1 MDISVLIN
9 TAPPANAG
17 TADNRT
23 NTSDTG
29 RDFAEQLAAAGSVTD
44 DSTASSERVTPT
56 PSGRDRPLDSDL
68 ATETPADG
76 VTEDSQALAE
86 ALLVPVPIHI
96 TQPQVPGGDTVGLGT
111 AGSNTAGLD
120 ATPHPLSGQSFAN
133 QPLAVQ
139 QQTWLARVAT
149 DAENTIKGVP
159 LNDSL
164 NIARQRLQLMA
175 DANGRFQGPPAPGEG
190 PLQLSG
196 IQASQPTTSPEAL
209 AAALAW
215 RSPSNAHLALTA
227 TPLTNGKPP
236 LDLSQ
241 RTPPETPDHPVGTVI
256 TQTGTSPLSHVPST
270 TVDPTTQT
278 LASQSVPV
286 DSSGDNSI
294 STSVDVDSDFS
305 MTSLAQSGPA
315 SRNATPMA
323 MTSVASSINTH
334 IDSPDWPQ
342 QLGHTLTRIG
352 IATNG
357 RDGDQRIELR
367 LHPEELGPLSVSL
380 RLGEHGAQAQFVSAH
395 PHVRQAVEQAL
406 PQLREI
412 LSEQGI
418 QLGQASVSDQGQAQ
432 QGNGGERQG
441 SSASLAASGGAGE
454 VSIEGND
461 HPITHTAALSIDG
474 RVDLYA

>member
-1 MDISVLIN
+1 MDLSVLIN

-17 TADNRT
+17 TAGNRT
-23 NTSDTG
+23 NASDTG
-29 RDFAEQLAAAGSVTD
+29 RDFAEQLAAAGSATD
-44 DSTASSERVTPT
+44 ENAASSATTP
-56 PSGRDRPLDSDL
+56 PDGQDLPQGSDL
-68 ATETPADG
+68 AGETPTDG
-76 VTEDSQALAE
+76 STEDNQALAE
-86 ALLVPVPIHI
+86 ALLVPVPIHV
-96 TQPQVPGGDTVGLGT
+96 TQPQVPGATTVGLGT
-111 AGSNTAGLD
+111 AGSDTSGLN
-120 ATPHPLSGQSFAN
+120 ATPHPLRSQSFAD

-149 DAENTIKGVP
+149 DAENTFEGVP

-175 DANGRFQGPPAPGEG
+175 DANSRFQGAPALNAG
-190 PLQLSG
+190 PLQLPG

-209 AAALAW
+209 AAALA
-215 RSPSNAHLALTA
+215 RMSPPNAHQAPAA
-227 TPLTNGKPP
+227 TPPTNGKPP
-236 LDLSQ
+236 LHLSQ
-241 RTPPETPDHPVGTVI
+241 QTPPETPDHPVGAAI

-270 TVDPTTQT
+270 SVDPTTQT
-278 LASQSVPV
+278 LASQSVAV
-286 DSSGDNSI
+286 DSSGDNST
-294 STSVDVDSDFS
+294 STSIDMDSDFS
-305 MTSLAQSGPA
+305 ATSLAQSGPA
-315 SRNATPMA
+315 TRNATPMA
-323 MTSVASSINTH
+323 MVSVASSINTH

-342 QLGHTLTRIG
+342 QLGHALTRIG
-352 IATNG
+352 ISTNG

-367 LHPEELGPLSVSL
+367 LHPAELGPLSVSL

-432 QGNGGERQG
+432 QGSSGERQG

-454 VSIEGND
+454 VSIEGSE

>member
-1 MDISVLIN
+1 MDLSVLIN

-17 TADNRT
+17 TAGNRT
-23 NTSDTG
+23 NASDTG
-29 RDFAEQLAAAGSVTD
+29 RDFAEQLAAAGSATD
-44 DSTASSERVTPT
+44 ENAASSATTPPGGQDLPQDSDHAGETPT
-56 PSGRDRPLDSDL
+56 
-68 ATETPADG
+68 DG
-76 VTEDSQALAE
+76 SIGDNQSLAE
-86 ALLVPVPIHI
+86 ALLVPVPIHV
-96 TQPQVPGGDTVGLGT
+96 TQPQVPGADTVGLGK
-111 AGSNTAGLD
+111 AGSNRAGLD

-149 DAENTIKGVP
+149 DAENTFEGVP

-175 DANGRFQGPPAPGEG
+175 DANGRFQGPPALNAG
-190 PLQLSG
+190 PLQLPG
-196 IQASQPTTSPEAL
+196 TQASQPTTSPEAL
-209 AAALAW
+209 AAALA
-215 RSPSNAHLALTA
+215 RISPPNAHQALAA

-236 LDLSQ
+236 LHLSQ
-241 RTPPETPDHPVGTVI
+241 RTPPETPDHPVGAAI

-270 TVDPTTQT
+270 SVDPTTQT
-278 LASQSVPV
+278 LASQSVAV
-286 DSSGDNSI
+286 DSSGDNST
-294 STSVDVDSDFS
+294 STSIDMDSDFS
-305 MTSLAQSGPA
+305 ATSLAQSGPA
-315 SRNATPMA
+315 TRNATPMA
-323 MTSVASSINTH
+323 MVSVASSINTH
-334 IDSPDWPQ
+334 IDSSDWPQ
-342 QLGHTLTRIG
+342 QLGHALTRIS
-352 IATNG
+352 ISTNG

-367 LHPEELGPLSVSL
+367 LHPAELGPLSVSL

-432 QGNGGERQG
+432 QGGSGERQG

-461 HPITHTAALSIDG
+461 PPITHTAALSIDG